1 MSHYQNNEYNNTVI
15 KAVTE
20 KEETQA
26 LDWWEKNGVNVSS
39 YRGWQP
45 SITRCIY
52 YGLINGIFSNYSMAT
67 VQKHNAKVINSP
79 GELLNRGDKILVW
92 DIDEAGAVERTFAGY
107 VEGAISPILT
117 IKRGEEFK
125 LHENVPFYYTSWKH
139 WKPLPKKPIVEVT
152 PQEIAKLMGIDIEQ
166 LRIKG

>member
-1 MSHYQNNEYNNTVI
+1 MDYQNHEYNNTVI

-20 KEETQA
+20 NEEDQV
-26 LDWWEKNGVNVSS
+26 LDWWKNNGVNVSS

-45 SITRCIY
+45 SLTICVY
-52 YGLINGIFSNYSMAT
+52 YGLINGVFNNYSLSTA
-67 VQKHNAKVINSP
+67 QKNNAKIINSP
-79 GELLNRGDKILVW
+79 SELLSRGDIILVW
-92 DIDEAGAVERTFAGY
+92 DIDETDAVERTFAGY

-125 LHENVPFYYTSWKH
+125 FNENVPFYYTSWKY
-139 WKPLPKKPIVEVT
+139 WKLLPKKPIVEVT
-152 PQEIAKLMGIDIEQ
+152 MAEIAESMGIDVEQ